1 MSHQAQQTPASTNE
15 FDAAKVIV
23 ETLKG
28 LDKQQQ
34 ARAIKF
40 ACESLDMQAPAL
52 GAASHGG
59 GASPQPAITSAPS
72 ATDIKQFTAS
82 KAPKSDQQFA
92 AVVAYYHR
100 FVAPEAERK
109 DAITADD
116 LQDAARKVG
125 RRRPHRITLNN
136 AKNAG
141 YLDTAERGSFKINT
155 VGENL
160 VAVTLPGNG
169 GEGGNSGRSR
179 GRNKPGRKAGST
191 RKKGRTR

>member
-1 MSHQAQQTPASTNE
+1 MSHQAQQTQVSNE

-40 ACESLDMQAPAL
+40 ACEALEMQPPAP

-59 GASPQPAITSAPS
+59 SAPLPPATIS
-72 ATDIKQFTAS
+72 AATATDIKQFTAS

-92 AVVAYYHR
+92 AVVAYFHR

-109 DAITADD
+109 DAINAED
-116 LQDAARKVG
+116 LKDAARKVG
-125 RRRPHRITLNN
+125 RKRPHRVTLNN

-141 YLDTAERGSFKINT
+141 YLDAAERGSFKINT

-169 GEGGNSGRSR
+169 GEGGNSGRGRSR
-179 GRNKPGRKAGST
+179 AKPGRKPGST
-191 RKKGRTR
+191 RKKRRSR

>member
-1 MSHQAQQTPASTNE
+1 MSHQAQQTQASNE

-40 ACESLDMQAPAL
+40 ACEAL
-52 GAASHGG
+52 EIQPPVSGAASHGG
-59 GASPQPAITSAPS
+59 SAPLTPATIS
-72 ATDIKQFTAS
+72 VPTATDIKQFTAS

-92 AVVAYYHR
+92 AVVAYFHR

-109 DAITADD
+109 DAINAED
-116 LQDAARKVG
+116 LKDAARKVG
-125 RRRPHRITLNN
+125 RKRPHRVTLNN

-141 YLDTAERGSFKINT
+141 YLDAAERGSFKINT

-169 GEGGNSGRSR
+169 GEGGSIGRGRSR
-179 GRNKPGRKAGST
+179 AKPGRKPGST
-191 RKKGRTR
+191 RKKRRSR

>member
-1 MSHQAQQTPASTNE
+1 MSQTAQQTHTISNE

-40 ACESLDMQAPAL
+40 ACESLEMQAPAV
-52 GAASHGG
+52 GAVSHAGG
-59 GASPQPAITSAPS
+59 GTVQAAPTSSAAP
-72 ATDIKQFTAS
+72 TDIKQFTAS

-92 AVVAYYHR
+92 AVVAYFYR
-100 FVAPEAERK
+100 FVASEAERK
-109 DAITADD
+109 DAITAED
-116 LQDAARKVG
+116 LKDAARKVG
-125 RRRPHRITLNN
+125 RKRPHRVTLNN

-141 YLDTAERGSFKINT
+141 YLDAAERGNFKINT

-169 GEGGNSGRSR
+169 GESGGSNGGRSR
-179 GRNKPGRKAGST
+179 TKPGRKPGKAA
-191 RKKGRTR
+191 KKARRR